1 MQQELKN
8 PELLSDKEI
17 EKLLPE
23 LADVKACIKKV
34 EDYALEKAKQ
44 GAKFQ
49 GYKLV
54 EGRSI
59 AHYKDENAL
68 IKRLEANGY
77 DKAIFY
83 KPAELISVSDFK
95 KIVKRTYPE
104 YEDLIEKPQEKL
116 TLVPDSDKRP
126 EFNAVSA
133 AEEFKDELKSSNK
146 TDDNDDLI

>member
-23 LADVKACIKKV
+23 LADVKAWIKKV

-44 GAKFQ
+44 GTKFQ

-59 AHYKDENAL
+59 AHYRDENAL

-104 YEDLIEKPQEKL
+104 YEDLIEKPQGKL

-133 AEEFKDELKSSNK
+133 AEEFKDELKSANNA
-146 TDDNDDLI
+146 DDNDDLI